1 MYELNANY
9 EEPQVHDLGSA
20 VTFFLGDS
28 GDAEDSAKVLP
39 CTQCAD
45 IQQLC

>member
-1 MYELNANY
+1 MNELNAHY

-20 VTFFLGDS
+20 LTFFLGDS

-39 CTQCAD
+39 CTQCSLD
-45 IQQLC
+45 QTLT